1 MKGVMIK
8 KVPGRVWAFD
18 CEWVPDP
25 LAGRLLYDL
34 PDSTPAADVM
44 RRMWDE
50 GGANEE
56 DPTPYLKTAVCRLV
70 SISAVERK
78 EQRGQVSLSLHSLP
92 RDIDD
97 ENETRE
103 ATVISRFLQGIG
115 DRKPQ
120 IVGYNSFNA
129 DLKILIQR
137 GVILG
142 VRAAGF
148 CNRPDKPW
156 EGIDYFARHGEGH
169 VDLKDVWS
177 GFGKGTPS
185 LHEMAVQSGIPGKLD
200 IDGDAVAGLWLEGN
214 LRRIVQYNETD
225 ALTTY
230 LVWLRLAHFA
240 GHFTSE
246 QYVEEQGYLRT
257 LIEAERAKPGCE
269 HMDAYLVAWDRLRA
283 IVEPQRAN

>member
-1 MKGVMIK
+1 MIK
-8 KVPGRVWAFD
+8 KVPPRVWAFD

-25 LAGRLLYDL
+25 LAGQLLYDL
-34 PDSTPAADVM
+34 PDSTPPADVM

-50 GGANEE
+50 GGADEA
-56 DPTPYLKTAVCRLV
+56 DPTPYLKTCVCRVV
-70 SISAVERK
+70 SIAAVERREK
-78 EQRGQVSLSLHSLP
+78 GGDVSLSLHALP
-92 RDIDD
+92 RDVED
-97 ENETRE
+97 EAETSE
-103 ATVISRFLQGIG
+103 ASVIGRFLQGIG

-120 IVGYNSFNA
+120 IVGYNSLNA

-156 EGIDYFARHGEGH
+156 EGIDYFVRNGEGH

-185 LHEMAVQSGIPGKLD
+185 LHEMAIQSGIPGKLD
-200 IDGDAVAGLWLEGN
+200 IDGDAVAALWLEGN

-246 QYVEEQGYLRT
+246 QYVEEQARVRT
-257 LIEAERAKPGCE
+257 LIETEMSTPGRE
-269 HMDAYLVAWDRLRA
+269 HLEAYLAAWDRLRA
-283 IVEPQRAN
+283 IVEPQRSH

>member
-1 MKGVMIK
+1 MKEGMIK
-8 KVPGRVWAFD
+8 TVPDRVWAFD
-18 CEWVPDP
+18 CEWIPDP

-34 PDSTPAADVM
+34 PDATPPADVM

-50 GGANEE
+50 GGADEE
-56 DPTPYLKTAVCRLV
+56 DPTPYLKTAVCRVV
-70 SISAVERK
+70 SIAAVERREK
-78 EQRGQVSLSLHSLP
+78 GGQVSLSLVSIP
-92 RDIDD
+92 REVDD
-97 ENETRE
+97 VEETRE
-103 ATVISRFLQGIG
+103 ATVIGRFLQGIG

-120 IVGYNSFNA
+120 LVGYNSFNA

-142 VRAAGF
+142 LRAAGF
-148 CNRPDKPW
+148 SARPDKPW
-156 EGIDYFARHGEGH
+156 QGMDYFARHADAH

-200 IDGDAVAGLWLEGN
+200 IDGDAVASLWLEGN
-214 LRRIVQYNETD
+214 LRKIVQYNECD

-246 QYVEEQGYLRT
+246 QYEDEQQHVRT
-257 LIEAERAKPGCE
+257 LIETERTTPGRE
-269 HMDAYLVAWDRLRA
+269 HLGTYLEAWDRLRA
-283 IVEPQRAN
+283 LVEPERAH

>member
-1 MKGVMIK
+1 MKGGMIK
-8 KVPGRVWAFD
+8 KVPVRVWAFD

-25 LAGRLLYDL
+25 LAGQILYDL
-34 PDSTPAADVM
+34 PDTTPPADVM

-50 GGANEE
+50 GGANED
-56 DPTPYLKTAVCRLV
+56 DPTPYLKTAVCRIV
-70 SISAVERK
+70 SIAAVERR
-78 EQRGQVSLSLHSLP
+78 EQRGEVTLALHSIP
-92 RDIDD
+92 RDVTD
-97 ENETRE
+97 EKETRE

-120 IVGYNSFNA
+120 IVGYNSLNA

-148 CNRPDKPW
+148 CSRPDKPW
-156 EGIDYFARHGEGH
+156 EGIDYFIRNGEGH

-200 IDGDAVAGLWLEGN
+200 IAGDAVASLWLEGN
-214 LRRIVQYNETD
+214 LLKIVQYNECD

-230 LVWLRLAHFA
+230 LMWLRLAHFA
-240 GHFTSE
+240 GHFTGE
-246 QYVEEQGYLRT
+246 QYADEQAKVRT
-257 LIEAERAKPGCE
+257 LVETEMSQPGREHLER
-269 HMDAYLVAWDRLRA
+269 YLAAWDRLRA
-283 IVEPQRAN
+283 IVEPQRAS